1 MRIIF
6 MGTPDFSVPALDA
19 LHAAGHEIV
28 CVYTQP
34 PRPAASQNMQVLLPA
49 AKLEILPPRTKNY

>member
-28 CVYTQP
+28 CVYT
-34 PRPAASQNMQVLLPA
+34 
-49 AKLEILPPRTKNY
+49 